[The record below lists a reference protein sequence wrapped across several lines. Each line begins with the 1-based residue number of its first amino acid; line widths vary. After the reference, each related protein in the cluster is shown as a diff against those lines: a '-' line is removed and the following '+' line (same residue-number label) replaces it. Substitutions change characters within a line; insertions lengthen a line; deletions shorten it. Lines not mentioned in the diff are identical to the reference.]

1 MNWTKT
7 GKTTKANGES
17 TVYYVSDVGRYL
29 IESRKRAVPHS
40 NREGSWMHTTY
51 FLVRPDGTETEHMSL
66 LAAKSAA
73 EQEVQRNG

>member
-17 TVYYVSDVGRYL
+17 TVYYMSDTGRYL
-29 IESRKRAVPHS
+29 IESRKRGVPHN